1 MPQRTPAGHWTKGT
15 SGNPGGRPRVAADVR
30 AALEALTPRAVEVLA
45 ALLGSDDERIR
56 LRAAETVLNR
66 TMPPVVAD
74 VAADDA
80 VDTVDFVPVFRPADP
95 CADSPAGVAPTR

>member
-1 MPQRTPAGHWTKGT
+1 MTQRTSAGQWTKGS

-56 LRAAETVLNR
+56 IRAAEAVLNR
-66 TMPPVVAD
+66 TMPPVVAE
-74 VAADDA
+74 VAADGA
-80 VDTVDFVPVFRPADP
+80 VDTVDFVPVFVP
-95 CADSPAGVAPTR
+95 SAGPGSAASTG